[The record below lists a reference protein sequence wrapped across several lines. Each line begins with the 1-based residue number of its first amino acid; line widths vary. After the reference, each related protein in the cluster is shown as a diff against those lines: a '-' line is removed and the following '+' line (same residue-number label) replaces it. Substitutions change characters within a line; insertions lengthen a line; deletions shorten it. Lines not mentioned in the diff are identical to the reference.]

1 MMNNGFFAQN
11 ERGNLKTDSNLGKL
25 LFCSIAVVS
34 SE

>member
-1 MMNNGFFAQN
+1 MAFLHKS

-25 LFCSIAVVS
+25 LFCSLAVVS